1 MQRLKSGDIV
11 SNGCPL
17 CKTKALSSEK
27 IANPCPFFAP
37 RLSLQV
43 SEQNRELLP
52 MPAVRPMRL
61 RPLLN
66 LSLMLS
72 LSASPLFVPLSYAE
86 DSAARRSYQVPA
98 GSLSAALT
106 RFAGLAGVNLSVD
119 PALVSGRSSTGL
131 SGEYGVEEG
140 FAQLLTGSGLQLQPM
155 GARAY
160 RLMPVPESGSL
171 QLAPTS
177 ILGTTDL
184 TDGDTYAGGQVARR
198 GSQGLLG
205 SRDFME
211 TPFSMTTYTAEAVK
225 NQQARTLGDL
235 IASDPSVR
243 ATNPAGGRYEQFT
256 IRGFSLFNS
265 DVAYNG
271 LYGVLP
277 TYTIDMEMAERVDII
292 KGPSQLING
301 ISPRG
306 SVGGGIN
313 VVPKRATDKD
323 ITSLT
328 GTWASGS
335 QAGGAV
341 DVGRRFG
348 EDNKFGIRFNGV
360 KQSGDTEWDHQS
372 VDREMAVL
380 GLDFRGERLRLSTD
394 IGHTERDTDAPQERV
409 QVGANARVPS
419 ANDVRRNY
427 AQPWS
432 KARTDDT
439 FGTVNG
445 EFDLSDSVMLYG
457 GVGARKSNH
466 DFLRHAVSVTNNAGD
481 FSVLPRDFTRDE
493 NVRTATAGVRSWLH
507 TGPVSHEINLAASY
521 FYMDFENGG
530 ARYAAAP
537 SNLYNPVETPTP
549 SRPTRLDSKVYTE
562 NRFSGVA
569 LSDTLGFFDER
580 LLLTLGAR
588 WQRVKVDDWTDNVK
602 GTTAYDEEKVSPS
615 GGILFK
621 ATDKLS
627 LYANYMEGLS
637 QGKIAPSTSIN
648 EDEIFPPFVSR
659 QVEVGAKYDAGAFA
673 VTAAVFRIKQPAYET
688 NATTRVFGPNGKRQ
702 NDGVELSVFG
712 EPLKGVRLLGGVMY
726 IDSELTHTT
735 NGTFDGNRAPA
746 TPKYNVNLGAEWDVP
761 TVEGLTLTSRGI
773 YSSSQYLDQS
783 NVKEI
788 DAWTRL
794 DVGARYAF
802 KVDDKHITLRANVEN
817 VADKRYWSSA
827 GASDDSEPG
836 LTLSTPRTYLLSAT
850 VDF

>member
-1 MQRLKSGDIV
+1 
-11 SNGCPL
+11 
-17 CKTKALSSEK
+17 
-27 IANPCPFFAP
+27 
-37 RLSLQV
+37 
-43 SEQNRELLP
+43 
-52 MPAVRPMRL
+52 MPAVFPSRL
-61 RPLLN
+61 RPLLQ

-72 LSASPLFVPLSYAE
+72 LSASPFLMPVSWADE
-86 DSAARRSYQVPA
+86 AARRSYQVPA
-98 GSLSAALT
+98 GSLSVALT

-119 PALVSGRSSTGL
+119 PALVSGRSSNGL

-140 FAQLLTGSGLQLQPM
+140 FARLLAGSGLQLQPV
-155 GARAY
+155 GEQAY
-160 RLMPVPESGSL
+160 ILMPAPEGSSL

-177 ILGTTDL
+177 ILGANDETG
-184 TDGDTYAGGQVARR
+184 GDVYAGGQVARR

-211 TPFSMTTYTAEAVK
+211 TPFSMTTYTSEAVK

-277 TYTIDMEMAERVDII
+277 TYTIDMEMADRVDIL
-292 KGPSQLING
+292 KGPTQLING

-313 VVPKRATDKD
+313 VVPKRATDKP

-328 GTWASGS
+328 ANYASNN
-335 QAGGAV
+335 QIGGAV

-348 EDNKFGIRFNGV
+348 EDNQFGLRFNGV

-372 VDREMAVL
+372 VDRDMAVL

-394 IGHTERDTDAPQERV
+394 VGRTERDTDAPQERV
-409 QVGANARVPS
+409 QVGVNARVPS
-419 ANDVRRNY
+419 ASEVRHNY

-432 KARTDDT
+432 KARTKDT
-439 FGTVNG
+439 FGTVNA
-445 EFDLSDSVMLYG
+445 EFDVNDSTLLYG
-457 GVGARKSNH
+457 GVGVRKSNH
-466 DFLRHAVSVTNNAGD
+466 DFLRHAVAVTNDKGD
-481 FSVLPRDFTRDE
+481 FSVQPRDFTRDE
-493 NVRTATAGVRSWLH
+493 NVRTATAGVRNWFH

-530 ARYAAAP
+530 ARYAASP

-549 SRPTRLDSKVYTE
+549 VRPTRQDPKVYTE

-569 LSDTLGFFDER
+569 LADTMGFFDDR

-588 WQRVKVDDWTDNVK
+588 WQRVKVDDWSDDVK
-602 GTTAYDEEKVSPS
+602 GDTAYDEEKVSPS

-637 QGKIAPSTSIN
+637 QGKIAPSTSVN
-648 EDEIFPPFVSR
+648 EDEIFPPFISR
-659 QVEVGAKYDAGAFA
+659 QVEVGAKYDAGSFGL
-673 VTAAVFRIKQPAYET
+673 TAAVFRIKQPAYET
-688 NATTRVFGPNGKRQ
+688 NAVTRVFGPNGKRQ
-702 NDGVELSVFG
+702 NDGVELTVFG
-712 EPLKGVRLLGGVMY
+712 EPLQGFRLLGGVMY

-746 TPKYNVNLGAEWDVP
+746 TPKFNVNLGAEWDVP
-761 TVEGLTLTSRGI
+761 NVQGLTLTGRGI

-783 NVKEI
+783 NDKQI
-788 DAWTRL
+788 DAWERF

-802 KVDDKHITLRANVEN
+802 KVDEKNITLRANIEN

>member
-1 MQRLKSGDIV
+1 
-11 SNGCPL
+11 
-17 CKTKALSSEK
+17 
-27 IANPCPFFAP
+27 
-37 RLSLQV
+37 
-43 SEQNRELLP
+43 
-52 MPAVRPMRL
+52 MPAVMPCSTRLASSRL
-61 RPLLN
+61 RPLLH
-66 LSLMLS
+66 LSLLLS
-72 LSASPLFVPLSYAE
+72 LSACPLFITAGWA
-86 DSAARRSYQVPA
+86 DDAARRSYRVPA
-98 GSLSAALT
+98 GSLDAALT

-119 PALVSGRSSTGL
+119 PALVSGRTSPGL
-131 SGEYGVEEG
+131 SGDFAVEEG
-140 FAQLLTGSGLQLQPM
+140 FARLLQGSGLQLQPA
-155 GARAY
+155 GEQAY
-160 RLMPVPESGSL
+160 ILTPAPESGSL
-171 QLAPTS
+171 ELAPTS
-177 ILGTTDL
+177 ILGATGGTE
-184 TDGDTYAGGQVARR
+184 GEVYAGGQVARR

-205 SRDFME
+205 SKDFME
-211 TPFSMTTYTAEAVK
+211 TPFSMTTYTSETVK

-235 IASDPSVR
+235 VASDPSVR

-256 IRGFSLFNS
+256 IRGLSLFNS

-277 TYTIDMEMAERVDII
+277 TYTIDMEMADRVDIL

-313 VVPKRATDKD
+313 VVPKRATDAP
-323 ITSLT
+323 ITSFT
-328 GTWASGS
+328 TSYASNN
-335 QAGGAV
+335 QIGGAV
-341 DVGRRFG
+341 DIGRRFG
-348 EDNKFGIRFNGV
+348 EDDKFGIRFNGV

-372 VDREMAVL
+372 VDRDMAVL

-394 IGHTERDTDAPQERV
+394 VGHTERDTDAPQERV
-409 QVGANARVPS
+409 IVGANAQVPHAS
-419 ANDVRRNY
+419 EVRSNY

-432 KARTDDT
+432 KARTKDT

-445 EFDLSDSVMLYG
+445 EFDVSDSVMLYG

-466 DFLRHAVSVTNNAGD
+466 DFLRHAVSVTNDAGD
-481 FSVLPRDFTRDE
+481 FSVQPRDFTRDE
-493 NVRTATAGVRSWLH
+493 NVRTANAGVRNWFH
-507 TGPVSHEINLAASY
+507 TGPVSHEVNLAANY

-530 ARYAAAP
+530 ARYAASP
-537 SNLYNPVETPTP
+537 SNLYDPVETPAP
-549 SRPTRLDSKVYTE
+549 DIATRQDSKVYTE

-569 LSDTLGFFDER
+569 LSDTLGFFDDR
-580 LLLTLGAR
+580 VLLTLGAR
-588 WQRVKVDDWTDNVK
+588 WQRVKVDDWTNNVK
-602 GTTAYDEEKVSPS
+602 GDTGYDEEKVSPS

-637 QGKIAPSTSIN
+637 QGKIAPSTSVN
-648 EDEIFPPFVSR
+648 EDEIFPPFISR
-659 QVEVGAKYDAGAFA
+659 QVEVGAKYDAGPFA

-688 NATTRVFGPNGKRQ
+688 NATTRVFGPNGKRE
-702 NDGVELSVFG
+702 NTGVEVSMFG
-712 EPLKGVRLLGGVMY
+712 EPLDGFRLLGGVMY
-726 IDSELTHTT
+726 IDSELKNTT

-746 TPKYNVNLGAEWDVP
+746 TPKYNVNLGAEYDVRS
-761 TVEGLTLTSRGI
+761 VQGLTLTSRAI

-802 KVDDKHITLRANVEN
+802 KVDEKNITLRGNIEN
-817 VADKRYWSSA
+817 VANKRYWSSA

>member
-1 MQRLKSGDIV
+1 MSAV
-11 SNGCPL
+11 VPL
-17 CKTKALSSEK
+17 RFRPAL
-27 IANPCPFFAP
+27 AGW
-37 RLSLQV
+37 
-43 SEQNRELLP
+43 
-52 MPAVRPMRL
+52 

-66 LSLMLS
+66 LSLLLS
-72 LSASPLFVPLSYAE
+72 LSASPFFISPSQAE
-86 DSAARRSYQVPA
+86 DAARRSYQVPA

-119 PALVSGRSSTGL
+119 PALVSGRNSAGL

-140 FAQLLTGSGLQLQPM
+140 FSRLLQGSGLQLQPV
-155 GARAY
+155 GEQAFILTPA
-160 RLMPVPESGSL
+160 PEGGSL

-177 ILGTTDL
+177 ILGATAATDVEAF
-184 TDGDTYAGGQVARR
+184 AGGQVARR

-211 TPFSMTTYTAEAVK
+211 TPFSMTTYTSEAVK

-256 IRGFSLFNS
+256 IRGLSLFNS

-277 TYTIDMEMAERVDII
+277 TYTIDMEMAERVDIL

-313 VVPKRATDKD
+313 VVPKRATDKP
-323 ITSLT
+323 ITSIT
-328 GTWASGS
+328 GSYASDS
-335 QAGGAV
+335 QPGAAV

-348 EDNKFGIRFNGV
+348 EDNQFGVRFNGV
-360 KQSGDTEWDHQS
+360 KQSGDTDWDHQS

-380 GLDFRGERLRLSTD
+380 GLDFRGERLRVSTD
-394 IGHTERDTDAPQERV
+394 IGRTERDTDAPQERV
-409 QVGANARVPS
+409 QVAAAAPVPHAS
-419 ANDVRRNY
+419 DVDRNY
-427 AQPWS
+427 AQRWS
-432 KARTDDT
+432 KARTKDT
-439 FGTVNG
+439 FGTVNA
-445 EFDLSDSVMLYG
+445 EFDVNDSVMLYG

-466 DFLRHAVSVTNNAGD
+466 EFLRHAVSVLNEAGD
-481 FSVLPRDFTRDE
+481 FRVQPRDFTRDE
-493 NVRTATAGVRSWLH
+493 NVRTANAGVRNWFH
-507 TGPVSHEINLAASY
+507 TGPVSHEVNLAASY
-521 FYMDFENGG
+521 FYMDFTNGG
-530 ARYAAAP
+530 ARYDQSD
-537 SNLYNPVETPTP
+537 SNLYDPVVTPTP
-549 SRPTRLDSKVYTE
+549 VTPTRQDNKVYTE

-569 LSDTLGFFDER
+569 LSDTLGFFDDR

-588 WQRVKVDDWTDNVK
+588 WQRVKVDDWTNDIK
-602 GTTAYDEEKVSPS
+602 GETAYDDEKVSPS

-637 QGKIAPSTSIN
+637 QGKIAPTNTIN
-648 EDEIFPPFVSR
+648 EDEIFPPFISR
-659 QVEVGAKYDAGAFA
+659 SVEVGAKYDAGAFA
-673 VTAAVFRIKQPAYET
+673 LTAALFRIKQPAYAVDET
-688 NATTRVFGPNGKRQ
+688 NPTRRVFGPNGKRE
-702 NDGVELSVFG
+702 NTGVELSVFG
-712 EPLKGVRLLGGVMY
+712 EPVKGTRLLGGVMY
-726 IDSELTHTT
+726 IDSKLTNTT

-761 TVEGLTLTSRGI
+761 TVQGLTLTSRGI

-783 NVKEI
+783 NTKEI
-788 DAWTRL
+788 DSWERF

-802 KVDDKHITLRANVEN
+802 KVDEKNITLRANIEN

-836 LTLSTPRTYLLSAT
+836 LTLATPRTYLLSAT

>member
-1 MQRLKSGDIV
+1 
-11 SNGCPL
+11 
-17 CKTKALSSEK
+17 
-27 IANPCPFFAP
+27 
-37 RLSLQV
+37 
-43 SEQNRELLP
+43 
-52 MPAVRPMRL
+52 MPAVLPLRL
-61 RPLLN
+61 RPLLK

-72 LSASPLFVPLSYAE
+72 LSASPLFVPVSYAE
-86 DSAARRSYQVPA
+86 DTAARRSYQVPA

-106 RFAGLAGVNLSVD
+106 RFAGLSGVNLSVD
-119 PALVSGRSSTGL
+119 PALVSGRSSSGL

-140 FAQLLTGSGLQLQPM
+140 FARLLQGSGLQLQPM
-155 GARAY
+155 GDRDY
-160 RLMPVPESGSL
+160 MLVPIPDGSSL
-171 QLAPTS
+171 ELAPTS
-177 ILGTTDL
+177 ILGTTGL
-184 TDGDTYAGGQVARR
+184 YDGDTYAGGQVARR

-205 SRDFME
+205 TRDFME
-211 TPFSMTTYTAEAVK
+211 TPFSMTTYTQDAVK

-277 TYTIDMEMAERVDII
+277 TYTIDMEMADRVDIF
-292 KGPSQLING
+292 KGPTQLING

-323 ITSLT
+323 INSFT
-328 GTWASGS
+328 GNWASDS

-409 QVGANARVPS
+409 QVAANAPVPS

-427 AQPWS
+427 AQSWS
-432 KARTDDT
+432 KASTNDT
-439 FGTVNG
+439 FGTVNA
-445 EFDLSDSVMLYG
+445 EYDLSDNVMLYG
-457 GVGARKSNH
+457 GMGARKSNH
-466 DFLRHAVSVTNNAGD
+466 DFLRHAVSVTNAAGD
-481 FSVLPRDFTRDE
+481 FLVLPRDFTRDE
-493 NVRTATAGVRSWLH
+493 NVRTYTAGVRNWFQ
-507 TGPVSHEINLAASY
+507 TGSVSHEVNLAASY

-530 ARYAAAP
+530 ARYAQGR
-537 SNLYNPVETPTP
+537 SNLYNPVQIPTP
-549 SRPTRLDSKVYTE
+549 SVQTRPDPKVYTE

-569 LSDTLGFFDER
+569 LSDTLGFFDDR

-588 WQRVKVDDWTDNVK
+588 WQRVKVDDWNNGVK
-602 GTTAYDEEKVSPS
+602 GRTAYDEEKISPS
-615 GGILFK
+615 GGLLFK

-637 QGKIAPSTSIN
+637 QGKVAPSTSAN
-648 EDEIFPPFVSR
+648 DDEIFPPFISR

-688 NATTRVFGPNGKRQ
+688 NAITTVFGPNGKRQ
-702 NDGVELSVFG
+702 NTGAELSMFG

-726 IDSELTHTT
+726 IDSKLQDTT
-735 NGTFDGNRAPA
+735 NGATNGNRAPA

-761 TVEGLTLTSRGI
+761 GLEGLTLTSRGI
-773 YSSSQYLDQS
+773 YSSSQYLDTS

-788 DAWTRL
+788 DAWNRV

>member
-1 MQRLKSGDIV
+1 MSAVVPLRLR
-11 SNGCPL
+11 P
-17 CKTKALSSEK
+17 A
-27 IANPCPFFAP
+27 FAGW
-37 RLSLQV
+37 
-43 SEQNRELLP
+43 
-52 MPAVRPMRL
+52 

-66 LSLMLS
+66 LSLLLS
-72 LSASPLFVPLSYAE
+72 LSASPFFIASSQAE
-86 DSAARRSYQVPA
+86 EAARRSYQVPA
-98 GSLSAALT
+98 GSLGTALT

-119 PALVSGRSSTGL
+119 PALVSGRNSAGL

-140 FAQLLTGSGLQLQPM
+140 FARLLQGSGLQLQPV
-155 GARAY
+155 GEQAY
-160 RLMPVPESGSL
+160 ILMPAPQGGSL

-177 ILGTTDL
+177 ILGANGATDAPV
-184 TDGDTYAGGQVARR
+184 YAGGQVARR

-211 TPFSMTTYTAEAVK
+211 TPFSMTTYTSEAVK

-256 IRGFSLFNS
+256 IRGLSLFNS

-277 TYTIDMEMAERVDII
+277 TYTIDMEMADRVDIL
-292 KGPSQLING
+292 KGPTQLING

-313 VVPKRATDKD
+313 VVPKRATDTP
-323 ITSLT
+323 INSFT
-328 GTWASGS
+328 GSYASNN
-335 QAGGAV
+335 QLGGAV

-348 EDNKFGIRFNGV
+348 EENQFGLRFNGV

-409 QVGANARVPS
+409 QVGANAQVPHAS
-419 ANDVRRNY
+419 DVRSNY
-427 AQPWS
+427 AQAWS
-432 KARTDDT
+432 KARTTDT
-439 FGTVNG
+439 FGAVNA
-445 EFDLSDSVMLYG
+445 EFDVNDAVMLYG

-466 DFLRHAVSVTNNAGD
+466 DFLRHAVSVTNDAGD
-481 FSVLPRDFTRDE
+481 FTVSPRDFTRDE
-493 NVRTATAGVRSWLH
+493 NVRTATAGVRNWFH
-507 TGPVSHEINLAASY
+507 TGPVSHEVNLAASY
-521 FYMDFENGG
+521 FYMDFTNGG
-530 ARYAAAP
+530 ARYANGR
-537 SNLYNPVETPTP
+537 SNLYDPVDTPAPGTPT
-549 SRPTRLDSKVYTE
+549 RQDDKVYTE

-569 LSDTLGFFDER
+569 LSDTLGFFDDR

-588 WQRVKVDDWTDNVK
+588 WQRVKVDDWSNDVK
-602 GTTAYDEEKVSPS
+602 GVTAYDEEKVSPS

-637 QGKIAPSTSIN
+637 QGKIAPSTSVN
-648 EDEIFPPFVSR
+648 EDEIFPPFISR
-659 QVEVGAKYDAGAFA
+659 QVEVGAKYDTGPFA
-673 VTAAVFRIKQPAYET
+673 MTAAVFRIKQPAYAT
-688 NATTRVFGPNGKRQ
+688 DATTRVFGPNGKRE
-702 NDGVELSVFG
+702 NTGVELSVFG
-712 EPLKGVRLLGGVMY
+712 EPLKGTRLLGGVMF
-726 IDSELTHTT
+726 IDSELTNTT
-735 NGTFDGNRAPA
+735 GGTFDGNRAPA

-761 TVEGLTLTSRGI
+761 TVQGLTLTSRGI
-773 YSSSQYLDQS
+773 YSSSQYLDPS
-783 NVKEI
+783 NDKEI
-788 DAWTRL
+788 DSWVRF
-794 DVGARYAF
+794 DVGARYGF
-802 KVDDKHITLRANVEN
+802 KVDDKRVTLRANVEN

>member
-1 MQRLKSGDIV
+1 
-11 SNGCPL
+11 
-17 CKTKALSSEK
+17 
-27 IANPCPFFAP
+27 
-37 RLSLQV
+37 
-43 SEQNRELLP
+43 

-86 DSAARRSYQVPA
+86 DSTARRSYQVPA

-119 PALVSGRSSTGL
+119 PALVSGRSSAGL

-155 GARAY
+155 GTQAY

-177 ILGTTDL
+177 IVGTTGL
-184 TDGDTYAGGQVARR
+184 ADGDTYAGGQVARR

-235 IASDPSVR
+235 VASDPSVR

-277 TYTIDMEMAERVDII
+277 TYTIDMEMAERVDIL

-419 ANDVRRNY
+419 ANDVRHNY

-432 KARTDDT
+432 KVRTDDT
-439 FGTVNG
+439 FGTING

-602 GTTAYDEEKVSPS
+602 GATAYDEEKVSPS

-712 EPLKGVRLLGGVMY
+712 EPLKGVRLLGGVMV

>member
-1 MQRLKSGDIV
+1 
-11 SNGCPL
+11 
-17 CKTKALSSEK
+17 
-27 IANPCPFFAP
+27 
-37 RLSLQV
+37 
-43 SEQNRELLP
+43 
-52 MPAVRPMRL
+52 MPAVMPCSTRLTPSRL
-61 RPLLN
+61 RPLLH
-66 LSLMLS
+66 LSLLLS
-72 LSASPLFVPLSYAE
+72 LSACPLFITAGWADDAS
-86 DSAARRSYQVPA
+86 RRSYQVPA
-98 GSLSAALT
+98 GSLSSALT

-119 PALVSGRSSTGL
+119 PALVSGRNSPGL
-131 SGEYGVEEG
+131 SGEFAVEEG
-140 FAQLLTGSGLQLQPM
+140 FARLLQGSGLQLQPV
-155 GARAY
+155 GEQAY
-160 RLMPVPESGSL
+160 ILTPAPEGGSL

-177 ILGTTDL
+177 ILGATGGS
-184 TDGDTYAGGQVARR
+184 DGEVYAGGQVARK

-205 SRDFME
+205 SKDFME

-235 IASDPSVR
+235 VASDPSVR

-256 IRGFSLFNS
+256 IRGLSLFNS
-265 DVAYNG
+265 DVSYNG

-277 TYTIDMEMAERVDII
+277 TYTIDMEMADRVDII

-313 VVPKRATDKD
+313 VVPKRATDKP
-323 ITSLT
+323 ITSFT
-328 GTWASGS
+328 TNYASNN
-335 QAGGAV
+335 QIGGAV
-341 DVGRRFG
+341 DIGRRFG
-348 EDNKFGIRFNGV
+348 EDDKFGIRFNGV

-372 VDREMAVL
+372 VDRDMFVL

-394 IGHTERDTDAPQERV
+394 VGHTERDTDAPQERV
-409 QVGANARVPS
+409 IVGANAQVPHAS
-419 ANDVRRNY
+419 EVRSNY

-432 KARTDDT
+432 KARTKDT

-445 EFDLSDSVMLYG
+445 EFDVSDSVMLYG

-466 DFLRHAVSVTNNAGD
+466 DFLRHAVSITNDAGD
-481 FSVLPRDFTRDE
+481 FSVQPRDFTRDE
-493 NVRTATAGVRSWLH
+493 NVRTANFGVRNWFH
-507 TGPVSHEINLAASY
+507 TGPVSHEVNLAASY

-530 ARYAAAP
+530 ARYAASP
-537 SNLYNPVETPTP
+537 SNLYDPVETPTP
-549 SRPTRLDSKVYTE
+549 VRPTRQDPKVYTE

-569 LSDTLGFFDER
+569 LSDTLGFFDDR
-580 LLLTLGAR
+580 VLLTLGAR
-588 WQRVKVDDWTDNVK
+588 WQRVKVDDWSDNIK
-602 GTTAYDEEKVSPS
+602 GDTAYDEEKVSPS

-637 QGKIAPSTSIN
+637 QGKIAPSTSVN
-648 EDEIFPPFVSR
+648 EDEIFPPFISR
-659 QVEVGAKYDAGAFA
+659 SVEVGAKYDAGPFA

-688 NATTRVFGPNGKRQ
+688 NAQTRVFGPNGKRE
-702 NDGVELSVFG
+702 NTGVEVSMFG

-726 IDSELTHTT
+726 IDSELKNTT

-746 TPKYNVNLGAEWDVP
+746 TPKYNVNVGAEYDVRS
-761 TVEGLTLTSRGI
+761 VEGLTLTSRAI

-788 DAWTRL
+788 DAWTRM

-802 KVDDKHITLRANVEN
+802 KVDEKNITLRANVEN

-836 LTLSTPRTYLLSAT
+836 LTLATPRTYLLSAT

>member
-1 MQRLKSGDIV
+1 MS
-11 SNGCPL
+11 
-17 CKTKALSSEK
+17 
-27 IANPCPFFAP
+27 
-37 RLSLQV
+37 
-43 SEQNRELLP
+43 
-52 MPAVRPMRL
+52 AVFPSRM
-61 RPLLN
+61 RPLLQ

-72 LSASPLFVPLSYAE
+72 LSTSPLLMSESRA
-86 DSAARRSYQVPA
+86 DDARRSYQVPA

-119 PALVSGRSSTGL
+119 PALVSGRSSSGL
-131 SGEYGVEEG
+131 AGDFGVEEG
-140 FAQLLTGSGLQLQPM
+140 FARLLSGSGLQLQPV
-155 GARAY
+155 GEQAY
-160 RLMPVPESGSL
+160 ILVPAPQGGSL

-177 ILGTTDL
+177 ILGTQDAGG
-184 TDGDTYAGGQVARR
+184 GDVFAGGQVARR

-211 TPFSMTTYTAEAVK
+211 TPFSMTTYTSEAVK

-277 TYTIDMEMAERVDII
+277 TYTIDMEMADRVDIL

-313 VVPKRATDKD
+313 VVPKRAADTP

-328 GTWASGS
+328 ANYASNN
-335 QAGGAV
+335 QVGGAV

-348 EDNKFGIRFNGV
+348 EDNQFGLRFNGV
-360 KQSGDTEWDHQS
+360 KQSGDTEWDHQR
-372 VDREMAVL
+372 VDRDMAVL

-394 IGHTERDTDAPQERV
+394 VGHTERDTDAPQERV
-409 QVGANARVPS
+409 QVGANARIPS
-419 ANDVRRNY
+419 ASDVRHNY

-432 KARTDDT
+432 KARTKDT
-439 FGTVNG
+439 FGTVNA
-445 EFDLSDSVMLYG
+445 EFDVNDSTMVYG

-466 DFLRHAVSVTNNAGD
+466 DFLRHGVAVTNNAGD
-481 FSVLPRDFTRDE
+481 FSVQPRDFTRDE
-493 NVRTATAGVRSWLH
+493 NVRTATAGVRNWFH

-537 SNLYNPVETPTP
+537 SNLYHPVETPTP
-549 SRPTRLDSKVYTE
+549 VRPTRQDPEVYTE

-569 LSDTLGFFDER
+569 LADTLGFFDDR

-588 WQRVKVDDWTDNVK
+588 WQRVRVDDWSDNVK
-602 GTTAYDEEKVSPS
+602 GDTAYDEEKVSPS
-615 GGILFK
+615 GGLLFK
-621 ATDKLS
+621 ATDRLS

-637 QGKIAPSTSIN
+637 QGKIAPSTSVN
-648 EDEIFPPFVSR
+648 EDEIFPPFISR
-659 QVEVGAKYDAGAFA
+659 QVEVGAKYDAGSFGL
-673 VTAAVFRIKQPAYET
+673 TAAVFRIKQPAYET
-688 NATTRVFGPNGKRQ
+688 NAVTRVFGPNGKRQ

-712 EPLKGVRLLGGVMY
+712 EPLKGFRLLGGVMY

-761 TVEGLTLTSRGI
+761 NVQGLTLTGRGI

-783 NVKEI
+783 NNKEI
-788 DAWTRL
+788 DAWERF

-802 KVDDKHITLRANVEN
+802 RVDEKTITLRANVEN

-836 LTLSTPRTYLLSAT
+836 LTLATPRTYLLSAT

>member
-1 MQRLKSGDIV
+1 
-11 SNGCPL
+11 
-17 CKTKALSSEK
+17 
-27 IANPCPFFAP
+27 
-37 RLSLQV
+37 
-43 SEQNRELLP
+43 
-52 MPAVRPMRL
+52 MPAVRP
-61 RPLLN
+61 LLK

-72 LSASPLFVPLSYAE
+72 LSASPLFTPISYAE
-86 DSAARRSYQVPA
+86 DTATRRSYQVPA
-98 GSLSAALT
+98 GSLGAALT
-106 RFAGLAGVNLSVD
+106 RFAGLSGVNLAVD
-119 PALVSGRSSTGL
+119 PALVSGRGSSGL
-131 SGEYGVEEG
+131 SGEYAVEEG
-140 FAQLLTGSGLQLQPM
+140 FARLLQGSGLQLQPM
-155 GARAY
+155 GEQAY
-160 RLMPVPESGSL
+160 MLVPVPQGSSL
-171 QLAPTS
+171 QLAPTA
-177 ILGTTDL
+177 ILGTRSEA
-184 TDGDTYAGGQVARR
+184 DGDIYAGGQVARR

-205 SRDFME
+205 SRDFMD
-211 TPFSMTTYTAEAVK
+211 TPFSMTTYTQAAVK

-277 TYTIDMEMAERVDII
+277 TYTIDMEMADRVDIV

-323 ITSLT
+323 ITSFT
-328 GTWASGS
+328 GTWASDS

-348 EDNKFGIRFNGV
+348 EDNKFGLRFNGV
-360 KQSGDTEWDHQS
+360 KQAGDTEWDHQR

-380 GLDFRGERLRLSTD
+380 GLDFRGERLRLSSD
-394 IGHTERDTDAPQERV
+394 IGHTERDTNAPQERV
-409 QVGANARVPS
+409 QVAAAAPVPS

-427 AQPWS
+427 AQSWS
-432 KARTDDT
+432 KASTNDT
-439 FGTVNG
+439 FGTLNA
-445 EFDLSDSVMLYG
+445 EFDLSDNLMLYG

-466 DFLRHAVSVTNNAGD
+466 DFLRHAVSVSNSAGD
-481 FSVLPRDFTRDE
+481 FSVQPRDFSRDE
-493 NVRTATAGVRSWLH
+493 NVRTATAGVRSGFH
-507 TGPVSHEINLAASY
+507 TGPVSHEVNLAASY
-521 FYMDFENGG
+521 FYMDFTNGG

-537 SNLYNPVETPTP
+537 SNLYNPVQTPTP
-549 SRPTRLDSKVYTE
+549 STAIRQDAQVYTE
-562 NRFSGVA
+562 NKFSGVA
-569 LSDTLGFFDER
+569 LSDTLGFFDDR

-588 WQRVKVDDWTDNVK
+588 WQRVKVDDWTNNVK
-602 GTTAYDEEKVSPS
+602 GDTAYDEEKISPS

-621 ATDKLS
+621 ATDALS
-627 LYANYMEGLS
+627 LYANYLEGLS
-637 QGKIAPSTSIN
+637 QGKVAPSTSVN
-648 EDEIFPPFVSR
+648 EDEIFPPFISR

-688 NATTRVFGPNGKRQ
+688 NATSRVFGPNGKRQ
-702 NDGVELSVFG
+702 NDGVELSLFG
-712 EPLKGVRLLGGVMY
+712 EPLKGLRLLGGVMY
-726 IDSELTHTT
+726 INSELTHTT

-761 TVEGLTLTSRGI
+761 RLEGLTLTTRGI
-773 YSSSQYLDQS
+773 YSSSQYLDQA
-783 NVKEI
+783 NAKEI
-788 DAWTRL
+788 DAWNRI

>member
-1 MQRLKSGDIV
+1 M
-11 SNGCPL
+11 
-17 CKTKALSSEK
+17 
-27 IANPCPFFAP
+27 
-37 RLSLQV
+37 
-43 SEQNRELLP
+43 
-52 MPAVRPMRL
+52 
-61 RPLLN
+61 RPLLQ

-72 LSASPLFVPLSYAE
+72 LSTSPLVMSESRA
-86 DSAARRSYQVPA
+86 DDARRSYQVPA

-119 PALVSGRSSTGL
+119 PALVSGRSSSGL
-131 SGEYGVEEG
+131 AGDFGVEEG
-140 FAQLLTGSGLQLQPM
+140 FARLLSGSGLQLQPV
-155 GARAY
+155 GEQAY
-160 RLMPVPESGSL
+160 ILVPAPEGGSL

-177 ILGTTDL
+177 ILGAQDAGG
-184 TDGDTYAGGQVARR
+184 GDVFAGGQVARR

-211 TPFSMTTYTAEAVK
+211 TPFSMTTYTSEAVK

-277 TYTIDMEMAERVDII
+277 TYTIDMEMADRVDIL

-313 VVPKRATDKD
+313 VVPKRATDTP

-328 GTWASGS
+328 ANYASNN
-335 QAGGAV
+335 QVGGAV

-348 EDNKFGIRFNGV
+348 EDNQFGLRFNGV
-360 KQSGDTEWDHQS
+360 KQSGDTEWDHHS
-372 VDREMAVL
+372 VDRDMAVL

-394 IGHTERDTDAPQERV
+394 VGHTERDTDAPQERV

-419 ANDVRRNY
+419 ASDVRHNY

-432 KARTDDT
+432 KARTKDT
-439 FGTVNG
+439 FGTVNA
-445 EFDLSDSVMLYG
+445 EFDVNDSTMLYG

-481 FSVLPRDFTRDE
+481 FSVQPRDFTRDE
-493 NVRTATAGVRSWLH
+493 NVRTATAGVRNWFH

-537 SNLYNPVETPTP
+537 SNLYHPVETRTP
-549 SRPTRLDSKVYTE
+549 VRPTRQDAEVYTE

-569 LSDTLGFFDER
+569 LADTLGFFDDR

-588 WQRVKVDDWTDNVK
+588 WQRVKVDDWSDNVK
-602 GTTAYDEEKVSPS
+602 GDTAYDEEKVSPS
-615 GGILFK
+615 GGLLFK
-621 ATDKLS
+621 ATENLS

-637 QGKIAPSTSIN
+637 QGKIAPSTSVN
-648 EDEIFPPFVSR
+648 EDEIFPPFISR
-659 QVEVGAKYDAGAFA
+659 QVEVGAKYDAGSFGL
-673 VTAAVFRIKQPAYET
+673 TAAVFRIKQPAYET
-688 NATTRVFGPNGKRQ
+688 NAVTRVFGPNGKRQ

-712 EPLKGVRLLGGVMY
+712 EPLKGFRLLGGVMY

-761 TVEGLTLTSRGI
+761 NVQGLTLTGRGI

-783 NVKEI
+783 NNKEI
-788 DAWTRL
+788 DAWERF

-802 KVDDKHITLRANVEN
+802 RVDEKTITLRANVEN

-836 LTLSTPRTYLLSAT
+836 LTLATPRTYLLSAT

>member
-1 MQRLKSGDIV
+1 MPVVMPRSTRL
-11 SNGCPL
+11 
-17 CKTKALSSEK
+17 
-27 IANPCPFFAP
+27 AP
-37 RLSLQV
+37 S
-43 SEQNRELLP
+43 
-52 MPAVRPMRL
+52 RL
-61 RPLLN
+61 RPLLH
-66 LSLMLS
+66 LSLLLS
-72 LSASPLFVPLSYAE
+72 LGACPLFIAVSHAE
-86 DSAARRSYQVPA
+86 DSPRRSYQVPA

-119 PALVSGRSSTGL
+119 PALVSGRNSPGL
-131 SGEYGVEEG
+131 SGNYAVEEG
-140 FAQLLTGSGLQLQPM
+140 FARLLQGSGLQLQPV
-155 GARAY
+155 GEQAY
-160 RLMPVPESGSL
+160 ILTPAPEGGSL

-177 ILGTTDL
+177 ILGATGGEG
-184 TDGDTYAGGQVARR
+184 GDVYAGGQVARR
-198 GSQGLLG
+198 TSQGLLG
-205 SRDFME
+205 SKDFME
-211 TPFSMTTYTAEAVK
+211 TPFSVTTYTSEAVK

-256 IRGFSLFNS
+256 IRGLSLFNS

-271 LYGVLP
+271 LYGILP
-277 TYTIDMEMAERVDII
+277 TYTIDMEMADRVDVI

-313 VVPKRATDKD
+313 VVPKRATDKP
-323 ITSLT
+323 ITSFT
-328 GTWASGS
+328 GMYASDS
-335 QAGGAV
+335 QVGGAV

-348 EDNKFGIRFNGV
+348 EDNKFGLRFNGV
-360 KQSGDTEWDHQS
+360 KQSGDTEWDHQN

-394 IGHTERDTDAPQERV
+394 IGRTERDTDAPQERV
-409 QVGANARVPS
+409 QVGPNAQVPRAS
-419 ANDVRRNY
+419 DVRRNY

-432 KARTDDT
+432 QASTNDT
-439 FGTVNG
+439 FGTVSAEYDVN
-445 EFDLSDSVMLYG
+445 DSVMVYG
-457 GVGARKSNH
+457 GAGARKSNH
-466 DFLRHAVSVTNNAGD
+466 DFLRHAVAVTNDAGD
-481 FSVLPRDFTRDE
+481 FSVQPRDFTRDE
-493 NVRTATAGVRSWLH
+493 NVRTATAGVRNWFH
-507 TGPVSHEINLAASY
+507 TGPVSHEVNLAASY

-530 ARYAAAP
+530 ARYGAAP
-537 SNLYNPVETPTP
+537 SNIYNPVETPTP
-549 SRPTRLDSKVYTE
+549 NTPTRLDSKVYTE

-569 LSDTLGFFDER
+569 LSDTLGFFDDR

-588 WQRVKVDDWTDNVK
+588 WQRVQVDDWTDNVK
-602 GTTAYDEEKVSPS
+602 GATAYDEEKVSPS

-637 QGKIAPSTSIN
+637 QGKIAPSTSVN
-648 EDEIFPPFVSR
+648 EDEIFPPFISR
-659 QVEVGAKYDAGAFA
+659 QIEAGAKYDAGAFA

-688 NATTRVFGPNGKRQ
+688 NATTRVFGPNGKRE
-702 NDGVELSVFG
+702 NTGVELSVFG
-712 EPLKGVRLLGGVMY
+712 EPLDGFRLLGGVMY
-726 IDSELTHTT
+726 IDSKLKETT

-761 TVEGLTLTSRGI
+761 TVQGLTLTSRGI

-783 NVKEI
+783 NNKEI
-788 DAWTRL
+788 DSWERF

-802 KVDDKHITLRANVEN
+802 KVEQKNITLRANIEN